1 MNWLKKIF
9 SKKEKADDLDE
20 IVLRHPKSS
29 SRDTS
34 YGDTV
39 LLNNQ
44 NKNLSDDYIG
54 KTVLLSNEGAF
65 DEVFDDIDIIG
76 LTATLDVSQDIQ
88 FEDNPLD
95 SSIVFENIQSEAIT
109 EPLKD
114 IVNHN
119 DTDFRENG
127 DTVILTQN
135 DSQYHAGDTVI
146 LNKTRNQEKFKNKL
160 PDNLF
165 LINPST
171 GEKILISSCEYKIGS
186 DKRFVDLVI
195 YKEGISRHH
204 ATVFVED
211 GNCYIVDNN
220 STNGTEIEGVLLDSF
235 KKYPLENGVLI
246 TLANEIFQF
255 YIEK

>member
-1 MNWLKKIF
+1 MNWFKKIF
-9 SKKEKADDLDE
+9 SKKETANVENE
-20 IVLRHPKSS
+20 IASQQPEIKSY
-29 SRDTS
+29 DVS

-44 NKNLSDDYIG
+44 SENLSDDCIG
-54 KTVLLSNEGAF
+54 KTVLLSNEVAV
-65 DEVFDDIDIIG
+65 DEAINDIDIIG

-88 FEDNPLD
+88 FEDNLLKNP
-95 SSIVFENIQSEAIT
+95 IVFENIPSEAIT

-119 DTDFRENG
+119 DIDCGDNG

-135 DSQYHAGDTVI
+135 DSQYHAGDTVL
-146 LNKTRNQEKFKNKL
+146 LNKTRNQEKNNNKL
-160 PDNLF
+160 PENLF

-171 GEKILISSCEYKIGS
+171 GEKFLISSLEYKIGS
-186 DKRFVDLVI
+186 DKRFVDLVVA
-195 YKEGISRHH
+195 KEGISRHH

-211 GNCYIVDNN
+211 GNCYLVDND